1 MCWQSEYLSQSIG
14 GGGGQIVFFL
24 GWGIR
29 EGCGI
34 HTWPKKPKMAH
45 ITDYLPVDTS
55 ADAPCRINIGNC
67 QDFQSFSIT
76 YCLQQYLQLTTIGCT
91 NFICIEQIN

>member
-14 GGGGQIVFFL
+14 GGGGANRFL
-24 GWGIR
+24 GGGIR

-45 ITDYLPVDTS
+45 ITDYLPADAS
-55 ADAPCRINIGNC
+55 ADAPCRINIRFYITTHHHHQHPQELNVGNISAVTRPI
-67 QDFQSFSIT
+67 FT
-76 YCLQQYLQLTTIGCT
+76 KL
-91 NFICIEQIN
+91 